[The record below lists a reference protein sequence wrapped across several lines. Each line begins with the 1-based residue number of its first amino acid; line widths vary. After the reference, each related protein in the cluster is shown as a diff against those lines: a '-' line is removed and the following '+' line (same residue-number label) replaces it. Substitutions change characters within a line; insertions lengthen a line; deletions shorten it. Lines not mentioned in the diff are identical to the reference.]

1 MRLYADENVPKSY
14 VRRLRGE
21 GYDVLYVIERR
32 RSLRDLTI
40 IRDAYN
46 QGAIVL
52 THDSDFRRRIMIE
65 GQPSVGAI
73 WIRLFEMP
81 RHLREER
88 LVGAIRAHQDILC
101 PTPSRRSTP
110 TVSSKSNSLHVHRP
124 GLANAKR
131 NQ

>member
-1 MRLYADENVPKSY
+1 MKLYADENVPKSY

-21 GYDVLYVIERR
+21 GYDVLYVIERP

-52 THDSDFRRRIMIE
+52 THDSDFRRRIVIE
-65 GQPSVGAI
+65 GQPCVGAI

-81 RHLREER
+81 RHLRKER
-88 LVGAIRAHQDILC
+88 SALWRPFARIRTCC
-101 PTPSRRSTP
+101 PTPSRQSIP
-110 TVSSKSNSLHVHRP
+110 TVSRKSN
-124 GLANAKR
+124 
-131 NQ
+131 